1 MIASYFSDKPYLTLI
16 GLVWIF
22 LGTIFI
28 VSSFQLDRFDFKL
41 RMLRS
46 EVEQRRYAT
55 IVSLLQQIAGKKKIK
70 TKNAIKVNGKR
81 KAWTISFGHLLW

>member
-1 MIASYFSDKPYLTLI
+1 MRNNMTFTWLCLLITNMWMIASYFSDKPYLTLI

-46 EVEQRRYAT
+46 TSTDCRKEKDKNKECYK
-55 IVSLLQQIAGKKKIK
+55 SKWKKKSL
-70 TKNAIKVNGKR
+70 NN
-81 KAWTISFGHLLW
+81 